1 MKKLLILLLLLPSLS
16 WGDFIMKDLI
26 DVLRTINNSKT
37 NKVAMDLQ
45 SINENQDS
53 YDFIIRKANLS
64 NTDAVKIALALNSI
78 ELNNGP
84 KLHTISLSFN
94 QKLKDD
100 GVIEIINNIPQDTSV
115 IAFVECGITDLA
127 GQKIIDW
134 AYKNDHLIAV
144 YLEGNNFTDTMYSKF
159 KKLKSDK
166 PNLTIL
172 SKWANEGFEKMVKET
187 YK

>member
-1 MKKLLILLLLLPSLS
+1 
-16 WGDFIMKDLI
+16 
-26 DVLRTINNSKT
+26 
-37 NKVAMDLQ
+37 
-45 SINENQDS
+45 
-53 YDFIIRKANLS
+53 
-64 NTDAVKIALALNSI
+64 
-78 ELNNGP
+78 
-84 KLHTISLSFN
+84 
-94 QKLKDD
+94 
-100 GVIEIINNIPQDTSV
+100 
-115 IAFVECGITDLA
+115 VECGITDLA

>member
-1 MKKLLILLLLLPSLS
+1 MQKKIISSLVGNKIYSNFRANNLLKVIQAKYPTVVGLLSSYLHI
-16 WGDFIMKDLI
+16 FE
-26 DVLRTINNSKT
+26 SKVT
-37 NKVAMDLQ
+37 
-45 SINENQDS
+45 
-53 YDFIIRKANLS
+53 
-64 NTDAVKIALALNSI
+64 LNSI

-159 KKLKSDK
+159 EKLKSEK

>member
-64 NTDAVKIALALNSI
+64 KTDAVK
-78 ELNNGP
+78 
-84 KLHTISLSFN
+84 
-94 QKLKDD
+94 
-100 GVIEIINNIPQDTSV
+100 
-115 IAFVECGITDLA
+115 
-127 GQKIIDW
+127 
-134 AYKNDHLIAV
+134 
-144 YLEGNNFTDTMYSKF
+144 
-159 KKLKSDK
+159 
-166 PNLTIL
+166 
-172 SKWANEGFEKMVKET
+172 
-187 YK
+187 